1 MKLLVTGAGGLL
13 GRAAVNLASRG
24 HDCIGL
30 LRQDL
35 DVTDRPAVREA
46 VHRAEPDAVIHCAA
60 YTNVDESER
69 NADLAFAVNAQGTE
83 WVARAARE
91 VDAQMV
97 YVSTDYVFDGKKKTP
112 YVEEDDPNPLSQY
125 GRSKLDG
132 EAKVR
137 QVCTDSHTIVRSA
150 WLYGPGT
157 GFVDW
162 VLERLEISER
172 SAPLHIV
179 DDQVGSPT
187 CVSDLAR
194 AILLLTEE
202 RFTGTVHFAN
212 KGETSWLGAARVI
225 ADFIGIEGARLSGTA
240 MTDLGRAAP
249 RPRYSALDV
258 GKFEK
263 ATGSRVSPWDEA
275 LKNYLVTVRRP
286 QRKPKLS
293 SEGLA

>member
-1 MKLLVTGAGGLL
+1 MKVMVTGAGGLL
-13 GRAAVNLASRG
+13 GRAAVSLASRG

-46 VHRAEPDAVIHCAA
+46 VHRVEPDAVIHCAA
-60 YTNVDESER
+60 YTDVDESER
-69 NADLAFAVNAQGTE
+69 NPDLAFAVNVQGTE

-91 VDAQMV
+91 VDAQIV

-125 GRSKLDG
+125 GRSKLEG

-137 QVCTDSHTIVRSA
+137 EVCADNHTIVRSA
-150 WLYGPGT
+150 WLYGPGR

-162 VLERLEISER
+162 LLGQLETSER
-172 SAPLHIV
+172 SAPLHVV

-187 CVSDLAR
+187 CVSDLAK

-202 RFTGTVHFAN
+202 RFTGTFHFAN

-225 ADFIGIEGARLSGTA
+225 ANYIGIEGARLSGTA
-240 MTDLGRAAP
+240 MADLGRPAT

-263 ATGSRVSPWDEA
+263 ATGAHVSPWNEA
-275 LKNYLVTVRRP
+275 LTSHVSRVTSTTRTRR
-286 QRKPKLS
+286 S
-293 SEGLA
+293 

>member
-1 MKLLVTGAGGLL
+1 MKVLVTGAGGLL
-13 GRAAVNLASRG
+13 GRAAVSLASRE

-35 DVTDRPAVREA
+35 DVTDWPAVREA
-46 VHRAEPDAVIHCAA
+46 VHRVDPDAVIHCAA
-60 YTNVDESER
+60 YTDVDESER
-69 NADLAFAVNAQGTE
+69 NPDLAFAVNVQGTE

-91 VDAQMV
+91 VDAQIV

-125 GRSKLDG
+125 GRSKLEG

-137 QVCTDSHTIVRSA
+137 EVCADNHTIVRSA
-150 WLYGPGT
+150 WLYGPGK

-162 VLERLEISER
+162 LLGQLETSER
-172 SAPLHIV
+172 SAPLHVV

-187 CVSDLAR
+187 CVSDLAK

-202 RFTGTVHFAN
+202 RFTGTFHVAN
-212 KGETSWLGAARVI
+212 KGETSWLGVARVI
-225 ADFIGIEGARLSGTA
+225 ANYIGIEGARLSGTA
-240 MTDLGRAAP
+240 MADLGRPAT

-263 ATGSRVSPWDEA
+263 ATGAHVSPWNEA
-275 LKNYLVTVRRP
+275 LTSYVSSVTSTTRTRR
-286 QRKPKLS
+286 S
-293 SEGLA
+293 